1 MLLSRKNSRAVWKGI
16 VIIEMLKVAIRL
28 SLIRATGRPL
38 VLPPLPERDVT
49 LATLGD
55 SKSGTSKTDTI
66 AQRAPQT
73 PDHIK
78 NNHSLFQSPSTS
90 TPNRL
95 LAPTA
100 SNALPSVDDFLLSK
114 ALKPSALCAPTRLIA
129 HLATP
134 SEWVVEIIYI
144 LRPLLYALSIIPSS
158 RQRGVTFRPII
169 VSLLVEALLLSMR
182 KPVSHNLTLE
192 RREHARRDRELLW
205 YLFRGAVW
213 QQFSKPKLMAF
224 IASTEHLPVFGIF
237 SALLR
242 DWMPLIDKYH
252 YYTSS

>member
-1 MLLSRKNSRAVWKGI
+1 MPIRA
-16 VIIEMLKVAIRL
+16 AIRL

-55 SKSGTSKTDTI
+55 SKSGTSRADTI
-66 AQRAPQT
+66 AQKAPQT

-90 TPNRL
+90 TPNPL
-95 LAPTA
+95 LVPTA
-100 SNALPSVDDFLLSK
+100 SNTLPSVDDFLLAK

-144 LRPLLYALSIIPSS
+144 LRPLFYGAF
-158 RQRGVTFRPII
+158 VFRAQ
-169 VSLLVEALLLSMR
+169 LQ
-182 KPVSHNLTLE
+182 E
-192 RREHARRDRELLW
+192 RRWNYPA
-205 YLFRGAVW
+205 FFSAVHR
-213 QQFSKPKLMAF
+213 SVIEAKK
-224 IASTEHLPVFGIF
+224 SHLPSDSCLTPGGSFTAI
-237 SALLR
+237 SAKASVAQS
-242 DWMPLIDKYH
+242 DVGA
-252 YYTSS
+252 S